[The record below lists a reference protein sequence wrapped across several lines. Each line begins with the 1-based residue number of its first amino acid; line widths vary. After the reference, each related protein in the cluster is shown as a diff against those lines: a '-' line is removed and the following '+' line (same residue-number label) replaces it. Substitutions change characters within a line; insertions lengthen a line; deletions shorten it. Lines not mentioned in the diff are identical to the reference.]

1 MNSIL
6 RKVKNI
12 SGEGCVT
19 IMLNTH
25 RTAPDNKADAIAL
38 KNLIRTAEDR
48 IRVDYYK
55 NKSECATLLASIN
68 TLADSINHEHN
79 LDSLVLFVS
88 KDFAEYTRLPIKL
101 EPRVVI
107 DESFSTRDLV
117 RAMHKSSGYYVL
129 VTDLEQ
135 ARLIEAHNDSVV
147 AEIGKPFPFKNSH
160 LFSTNAAAVSN
171 ATKQAT
177 LAAEF
182 FNRIDKEVLKVHQQH
197 PMPVVICA
205 DGSNYFEYLK
215 VADRKEIYIGQVN
228 QNRTSHQ
235 AMHVVNAAWT
245 VVKAHLEE
253 KNAARAGDLEKSI
266 GAGKIAVDHSEIW
279 SAIRQGRGATL
290 YVKSDLFIPGIIDG
304 DTISPV
310 ESFERT
316 RKGVVDDII
325 DELIEENF
333 RFGGDVV
340 FFDGD
345 VLDKFQGLVL
355 ATRY

>member
-6 RKVKNI
+6 RKVKDF

-19 IMLNTH
+19 IILNTH

-55 NKSECATLLASIN
+55 SKPEGEALMARIHALAESI
-68 TLADSINHEHN
+68 DHEQN
-79 LDSLVLFVS
+79 LDSLILFVS
-88 KDFAEYTRLPIKL
+88 KDFSEYTRLPIKV

-107 DESFSTRDLV
+107 DETFSTRDLV
-117 RAMHKSSGYYVL
+117 RAMHKSGGYYVL

-135 ARLIEAHNDSVV
+135 ARLIEAHNDSVI
-147 AEIGKPFPFKNSH
+147 AEFGKPFPYKNVH

-182 FNRIDKEVLKVHQQH
+182 FNRIDKEVLKVHREN

-228 QNRTSHQ
+228 QNRTAHQ
-235 AMHVVNAAWT
+235 AMHIVNAAWK
-245 VVKAHLEE
+245 VVQAHLDE
-253 KNAARAGDLEKSI
+253 KNAARAGALEKSI
-266 GAGKIAVDHSEIW
+266 GAGKIAVDHNDIW
-279 SAIRQGRGATL
+279 TAIRQGRGATL
-290 YVKSDLFIPGIIDG
+290 YVKPDLFIPGIIEG
-304 DTISPV
+304 YTITPV
-310 ESFERT
+310 ESHERT

-325 DELIEENF
+325 DEMIEENF

-340 FFDGD
+340 FLEGD
-345 VLDKFQGLVL
+345 ALNKFNGMVL